1 MIGGF
6 ISNPTLRGSDPVD
19 VLRLIRSENVGPI
32 TFFQL
37 VKFCGSVK
45 KALEMAPGISQRG
58 GRKKPITIA
67 SKAEAEREFEA
78 IQKQG
83 ANVLLFGEEAYPR
96 LLQTIPDAPPLLTYK
111 GHAHLFAHS
120 KLVGMVGARNASAN
134 GCAFARKLASDLGA
148 EKYIV
153 VSGLARG
160 IDTHAHKGSME
171 SGTVAVIGG
180 GIDNIYPPENEALY
194 REIAEAGAILSEMPF
209 GMKPLS
215 HSFPGRNRI
224 IAGMTRG
231 VAVIEASLKSGSLI
245 TANYALDY
253 GREVFAVPGSPMD
266 PRASG
271 TNGLIKQGAHMLE
284 SARDIIANIAPLGA
298 LPLAEPES
306 QGFAEPVAA
315 MPTEDTL
322 EKARAEVRR
331 ALSPSPTLLEEV
343 LQSTGLTPHLLMA
356 VLLEF
361 ELAGR
366 LQRHPG
372 AKVSLRLKEE
382 ELA

>member
-1 MIGGF
+1 MHSF
-6 ISNPTLRGSDPVD
+6 ITNPHLRGTDPVD
-19 VLRLIRSENVGPI
+19 ALRLIRSENVGPM

-37 VKFCGSVK
+37 VKFCGSVA
-45 KALEMAPGISQRG
+45 KAIEMAPGISQRG
-58 GRKKPITIA
+58 GRKKPLSII
-67 SKAEAEREFEA
+67 SKTEAQRELDALTKF
-78 IQKQG
+78 G
-83 ANVLLFGEEAYPR
+83 ARLLLFGEPEYPR
-96 LLQTIPDAPPLLTYK
+96 LLQTIADAPPVLTVR
-111 GHAHLFAHS
+111 GHIHLFAHER
-120 KLVGMVGARNASAN
+120 LAGMVGARNASAN
-134 GCAFARKLASDLGA
+134 GCAFARKLAGDLGA
-148 EKYIV
+148 EKYVV

-160 IDTHAHKGSME
+160 IDTHAHRGSLA

-194 REIAEAGAILSEMPF
+194 AEIAEAGAIISEMPF
-209 GMKPLS
+209 GMKPHA

-266 PRASG
+266 PRCAG
-271 TNGLIKQGAHMLE
+271 TNGLIKQGATMLE
-284 SARDIIANIAPLGA
+284 SARDMIAGLAPMGA
-298 LPLAEPES
+298 LPLAEADHK
-306 QGFAEPVAA
+306 GFSEPSATA
-315 MPTEDTL
+315 MPNEDVL
-322 EKARAEVRR
+322 RDARADILQ
-331 ALSPSPTLLEEV
+331 AMGPSPTLLEEI
-343 LQSTGLTPHLLMA
+343 LQATGLTPHLLMA

-372 AKVSLRLKEE
+372 AKVSLKIES
-382 ELA
+382 